1 MSTYHYTRQTEY
13 VKKDGTRKV
22 YTCPVEM
29 NYTPC
34 ETSELRK
41 AHARLRSSI
50 MLLTEDQLN
59 YYCNILNKPTL
70 PAGNYATIKKKR
82 AAVRNGISNLTLLQI
97 Q

>member
-22 YTCPVEM
+22 YVCPVEM

-59 YYCNILNKPTL
+59 YYCNILNKPTD
-70 PAGNYATIKKKR
+70 ATIKKKR